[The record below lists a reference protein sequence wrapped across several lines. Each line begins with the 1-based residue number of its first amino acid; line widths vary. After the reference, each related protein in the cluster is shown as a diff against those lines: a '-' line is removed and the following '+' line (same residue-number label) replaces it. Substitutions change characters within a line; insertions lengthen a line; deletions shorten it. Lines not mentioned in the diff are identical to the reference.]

1 MTRTVGAMHVAKIS
15 RRHGD
20 REYDSYLVRRSI
32 REGRRV
38 RHETIANVSQLPP
51 EAIEALTLALKGVG
65 LVPAGEAFEIVRS
78 RKHGHVEAV
87 LTAARR
93 LGLARLLDREPS
105 RERDLCLAMIAG
117 RVLEGGS
124 KLACTRQL
132 EACTLGEELGV
143 QGAAHDE
150 LYAAMDWL
158 LERQEA
164 VERRLARRHSERVSW
179 RSMTCPAPTLRG
191 VPVRWRGS
199 AMTTGRAS
207 AGGCRSSTGCC
218 VTATGG
224 RSRSRRSKGR

>member
-1 MTRTVGAMHVAKIS
+1 MMWGMARTVGAMHVAKIS

-38 RHETIANVSQLPP
+38 RHETVANVSQLPP
-51 EAIEALTLALKGVG
+51 DAIEALTLALKGVR

-93 LGLARLLDREPS
+93 LGVPRLLDREPS

-117 RVLEGGS
+117 RVLDGGS

-132 EACTLGEELGV
+132 EACTLGEELGCRA
-143 QGAAHDE
+143 QCT
-150 LYAAMDWL
+150 MSCT
-158 LERQEA
+158 
-164 VERRLARRHSERVSW
+164 RRW
-179 RSMTCPAPTLRG
+179 
-191 VPVRWRGS
+191 
-199 AMTTGRAS
+199 
-207 AGGCRSSTGCC
+207 TGCSS
-218 VTATGG
+218 A
-224 RSRSRRSKGR
+224 SRRSSSDSRAGI